1 MEEQGQQVDAQKVIN
16 SLLRQ
21 ITEAAQKIALL
32 EALLEQAEIESVA
45 QRVANQQSLNNGPTG
60 S

>member
-1 MEEQGQQVDAQKVIN
+1 MMEEITEQNKGQQVDAQKVIA

-32 EALLEQAEIESVA
+32 EALVEQQQNSVNA
-45 QRVANQQSLNNGPTG
+45 TKGNDVG
-60 S
+60 